1 MPRFTATSLV
11 FFSFPSPFLC
21 HRSLVNYVSPA
32 GSRLSRRRQMIIYGS
47 INSFDRSLEISSRDP
62 WIAARGSKNT
72 AFFSFF
78 FFSCFFFQTSRHGF
92 LSAGPILAAKLR
104 AYYARDKGCNGT
116 GGIITMRVLLF
127 SPVRGETSRVKF
139 RRDAKTT
146 PTIRITRLFRV

>member
-1 MPRFTATSLV
+1 MNYSSIRNIPCDDRAGIKRSSSSSSSSSRGPISKGISRPLIHAAAGTRLPRFTATSLV

-78 FFSCFFFQTSRHGF
+78 HFFFFLFFLPDVPPRIFIRRPDSR
-92 LSAGPILAAKLR
+92 R
-104 AYYARDKGCNGT
+104 
-116 GGIITMRVLLF
+116 
-127 SPVRGETSRVKF
+127 
-139 RRDAKTT
+139 
-146 PTIRITRLFRV
+146 